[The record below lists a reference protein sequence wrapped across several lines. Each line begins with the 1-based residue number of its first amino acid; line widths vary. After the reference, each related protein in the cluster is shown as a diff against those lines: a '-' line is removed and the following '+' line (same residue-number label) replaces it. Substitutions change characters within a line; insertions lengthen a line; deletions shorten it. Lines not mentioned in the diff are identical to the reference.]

1 MYDFNVNEK
10 LTAYQYLLKEKL
22 AGDKNRE
29 LIALLKDLKLA
40 GRQVSKELNTG
51 ALTGSLGDNTGSKNT
66 HGEKVKK
73 LDLIA
78 NDLFI
83 KSLEN
88 GGNCA
93 GIVSEENEKI
103 LIFNNPNSKNANY
116 LVLIDPL
123 DGSSNIDVNV
133 PVGTIF
139 SVLKKPKTSKK
150 ISVKDFLQEGK
161 KQVAAGYIIYGSST
175 IYVLTV
181 GKGVDAFTLDPHVN
195 EFYVSQTN
203 IQIPEKARMY
213 SVNQGNF
220 FEFPLALQEYIRWC
234 EQKDPKTGRP
244 YSLRYVGSMV
254 AALHRSL
261 FKGGLFIYSQAKN
274 APEGKLRL
282 MYECNPM
289 AYIIE
294 QAGGLATDGRKSI
307 LTIKPKSIHQK
318 SPIFIGSSE
327 MVKLVDK
334 YLKSKLFS

>member
-1 MYDFNVNEK
+1 MYPFKVKEK
-10 LTAYQYLLKEKL
+10 LTAYQYLLKDKL

-51 ALTGSLGDNTGSKNT
+51 ALAGSLGDYTGSKNS

-78 NDLFI
+78 NNLFI

-93 GIVSEENEKI
+93 GVVSEENDKI
-103 LIFNNPNSKNANY
+103 LLFNNENSKNAKY

-139 SVLKKPKTSKK
+139 SILKRPRGVKK
-150 ISVKDFLQEGK
+150 LSTKDFLQEGK
-161 KQVAAGYIIYGSST
+161 KQVAAGYIIYGTST
-175 IYVLTV
+175 MLVYTT
-181 GKGVDAFTLDPHVN
+181 GKGVDAFTLDPFVN

-203 IQIPEKARMY
+203 IKIPNKARMY

-220 FEFPLALQEYIRWC
+220 FEFPLPLQEYIRWC
-234 EQKDPKTGRP
+234 EQNDQKTGRP

-254 AALHRSL
+254 ADLHRSL
-261 FKGGLFIYSQAKN
+261 LKGGLFIYSQSKN
-274 APEGKLRL
+274 APKGKLRL

-289 AYIIE
+289 AFIIE
-294 QAGGLATDGRKSI
+294 QAGGLATNGKKNI
-307 LTIKPKSIHQK
+307 LSIKPKSIHQI
-318 SPIFIGSSE
+318 SPIFIGSKE
-327 MVKLVDK
+327 MVELVTK
-334 YLKSKLFS
+334 YLRSKLLN

>member
-150 ISVKDFLQEGK
+150 R
-161 KQVAAGYIIYGSST
+161 
-175 IYVLTV
+175 
-181 GKGVDAFTLDPHVN
+181 AF
-195 EFYVSQTN
+195 
-203 IQIPEKARMY
+203 
-213 SVNQGNF
+213 
-220 FEFPLALQEYIRWC
+220 
-234 EQKDPKTGRP
+234 
-244 YSLRYVGSMV
+244 
-254 AALHRSL
+254 
-261 FKGGLFIYSQAKN
+261 
-274 APEGKLRL
+274 
-282 MYECNPM
+282 
-289 AYIIE
+289 
-294 QAGGLATDGRKSI
+294 
-307 LTIKPKSIHQK
+307 
-318 SPIFIGSSE
+318 
-327 MVKLVDK
+327 
-334 YLKSKLFS
+334 